1 MGEGG
6 QTGEQARSNPRDPP
20 WTHPGMSPDAKAPDG
35 MTSRL
40 PLKLLATPGGRG
52 LGSGARLSGPV
63 LCIPT

>member
-1 MGEGG
+1 MDSPRNV
-6 QTGEQARSNPRDPP
+6 ARC
-20 WTHPGMSPDAKAPDG
+20 KAPDG